1 MIEVISANGTPV
13 RNLQEM
19 LRAIYFA
26 SEILPEVIVD
36 GIFDEKTEEAVI
48 NFQKKFNLSPTGIVD
63 ILTFEKIVEEY
74 GKTIERNEI
83 TKQ

>member
-19 LRAIYFA
+19 LRAIYFFN
-26 SEILPEVIVD
+26 EILPEVIVD

-74 GKTIERNEI
+74 GKTI
-83 TKQ
+83 

>member
-19 LRAIYFA
+19 LRAVYFA
-26 SEILPEVIVD
+26 NEILPEVIVD
-36 GIFDEKTEEAVI
+36 GIFDDKTKEAVI
-48 NFQKKFNLSPTGIVD
+48 NFQKKFGLSPTGIVD

-74 GKTIERNEI
+74 GKTI
-83 TKQ
+83 